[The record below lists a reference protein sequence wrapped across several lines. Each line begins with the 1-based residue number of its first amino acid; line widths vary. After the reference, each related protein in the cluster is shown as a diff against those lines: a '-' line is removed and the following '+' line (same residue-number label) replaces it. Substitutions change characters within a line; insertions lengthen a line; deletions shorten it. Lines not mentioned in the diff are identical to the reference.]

1 MFNLN
6 QFATAVKASNNPMQL
21 FNQAARSNPQV
32 AQVMRLMQGKSPA
45 EFRQVV
51 ENMAKE
57 RGTTLE
63 QVVNQMG
70 LKLPK

>member
-1 MFNLN
+1 MFNFN
-6 QFATAVKASNNPMQL
+6 QFVSNVKTSANPMQVFGL
-21 FNQAARSNPQV
+21 AARNNPQV
-32 AQVMRLMQGKSPA
+32 AQVMRLMQGKTPA

-63 QVVNQMG
+63 QVVNKMG
-70 LKLPK
+70 LRLPK

>member
-1 MFNLN
+1 MFNFQ
-6 QFATAVKASNNPMQL
+6 QFAAAVIASGDPMQVL
-21 FNQAARSNPQV
+21 AQAARTNPQV
-32 AQVMRLMQGKSPA
+32 AQVMKLRQGKSPE
-45 EFRQVV
+45 EFRVFV

-63 QVVNQMG
+63 QVVSQMG

>member
-1 MFNLN
+1 MFNFN
-6 QFATAVKASNNPMQL
+6 HFANAVKASGNPMQMFAL
-21 FNQAARSNPQV
+21 AARSNPQV
-32 AQVMRLMQGKSPA
+32 AQVLNLMQGKSPA

-63 QVVNQMG
+63 QVVSQMG
-70 LKLPK
+70 LRLPK

>member
-1 MFNLN
+1 MFNFQQL
-6 QFATAVKASNNPMQL
+6 AMAVMASGNPMQIL
-21 FNQAARSNPQV
+21 VQAAKTSPQV
-32 AQVMRLMQGKSPA
+32 AQVMKLRQGKSPE
-45 EFRQVV
+45 EFRAFV

-63 QVVNQMG
+63 QVVSQMG